1 MMSEPPNNYTL
12 SLAGLSQ
19 IGLADDPVDDPLGAT
34 ESKTNSEKSL
44 RSDTDTKPVN
54 VNTIFLA

>member
-19 IGLADDPVDDPLGAT
+19 IGLADDPIEDPLGAT
-34 ESKTNSEKSL
+34 ESKTESENSDKI
-44 RSDTDTKPVN
+44 DADIKPVN
-54 VNTIFLA
+54 VNIK